1 MKWVS
6 ISQGLPLLCLRAPDE
21 AENRQVEGLK
31 ERSRMEG
38 SLHTTPLYPAG
49 KTYTCKGPGGGVSP
63 EGQVARMPVDVR
75 VHFSGLKKRG
85 AIVVWYNEATFARER
100 TI

>member
-1 MKWVS
+1 LPPL
-6 ISQGLPLLCLRAPDE
+6 ILPGPLLSPLR
-21 AENRQVEGLK
+21 
-31 ERSRMEG
+31 
-38 SLHTTPLYPAG
+38 
-49 KTYTCKGPGGGVSP
+49 GGVSP

-85 AIVVWYNEATFARER
+85 AIMVWYNEATFARER